1 MNITIEENTLINK
14 TSKAGKPYA
23 VQQAYA
29 HTVNSDGSP
38 KRYPTEITLFV
49 KKDQQGNPV
58 PYSKGEYDLADSS
71 FEVDQYGNL
80 SINFVNLIKRK

>member
-38 KRYPTEITLFV
+38 KRYPTEITTLC
-49 KKDQQGNPV
+49 KKR
-58 PYSKGEYDLADSS
+58 ST
-71 FEVDQYGNL
+71 
-80 SINFVNLIKRK
+80 R